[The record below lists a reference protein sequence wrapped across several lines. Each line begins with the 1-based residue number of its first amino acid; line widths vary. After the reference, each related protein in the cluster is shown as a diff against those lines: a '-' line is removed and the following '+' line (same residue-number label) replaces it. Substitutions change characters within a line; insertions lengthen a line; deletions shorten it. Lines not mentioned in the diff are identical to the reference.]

1 MFWDNDLHYLTKKEI
16 KLLDSKEGFVVKMDI
31 LRGEWLIELN
41 HDGKLHTVR
50 TKRGEIRTFK
60 KMDAVVNFLKECNV
74 KEFCVIV

>member
-1 MFWDNDLHYLTKKEI
+1 M
-16 KLLDSKEGFVVKMDI
+16 KMDI

-41 HDGKLHTVR
+41 YDGKLHTVR